1 MNLSSIAKKNC
12 YYSLNCVGLA
22 TVDAFKIE
30 FKSYYTSP
38 DPFGMMSVEEVDL
51 PPLDGNT
58 AQTDIS
64 SEYSQKFQHVDAEYL
79 GYDAFGSGFTYEAQT
94 LDKKSSSYWKFY
106 EYNQTTTVFPDVD
119 AYILQGQLLNELIK
133 GTINTSLETF
143 VIALKS
149 DWLSFEVDDDNKVSV
164 TSQAEKLDIYS
175 LPFSLASPTG
185 YNMDIG
191 GPEGA
196 AGDQADIDLETI
208 VAAATAGTTEGNA
221 YTFKAVGKDETN
233 YIEDFSFEYDTPY
246 TKDGITASGVEAKAL
261 DADVKFRYHY
271 YLKDYED
278 AVNNLSD
285 ASTSIAEVAGLGLA
299 LKISGDRVEY
309 LLPSPYEYEYA
320 NFVLD
325 NPYYANISS
334 GNGNEQVSPLVD
346 TTKNVLNSIAV
357 FNELYGTDYVDYT
370 SLGGKISFALIK
382 DGAVIDYL
390 REWSKIA
397 KWYQGKAEEFE
408 SKQVEYVGEG
418 ENTEALVY
426 EHLSEVAK
434 NRNRFL
440 AESTK
445 IDAEDPAGIKVP
457 GLQANVPSAPDTLN
471 SLLNNAT
478 FDYFNFNHPDI
489 EKYFGDL
496 DFTLRNSLNIGQK
509 NSKVITTAAAFPM
522 SVEIKF
528 KYPILTLFHPL
539 AQRTKEWLPNKV
551 NSNLGFDPPGGS
563 MTLEKHGGLMQKIMA
578 MNLADP
584 FMRYVVSGI
593 DLPSGGPTP
602 INEKMDDPTIFS
614 ATNKTPNFAKQTKIL
629 QKEQY
634 GYRTNSIKLHSR
646 DLYEIIDEMVGA
658 SLSPVNEENP
668 MSGLNAKRRTSKT
681 FFSDRAEDF
690 FLPMDDEK
698 VLELLPTVREHM
710 KVYEDINGDKGTR
723 RDFKDI
729 LEGKKCFVETL
740 FFGIEKYEVTRDD
753 RGRHVPINRSN
764 SVQRFFVTP
773 PPLAGNGNTDEYVRY
788 VDTQVKY
795 GKKYVYQTF
804 AYVLVY
810 GTKYRC
816 SDITETSKNSELAV
830 ATSGEEVSAPIPAF
844 EVTYQ
849 TSPAYKIFKVPYHGI
864 DFEDKG
870 GVFFPTT
877 IKSNPPTAPYM
888 SVVGYRDVNDKI
900 LINMQ
905 PSSGDVLQ
913 FPIPIKED
921 EKFSY
926 EIDPADIY
934 YNNSPSGMIRFT
946 ADDRIGGYRIYRLDT
961 PPSSYEDFKN
971 ATIFEI
977 DTNQGSSLKDTI
989 RPNVRYYYTAKS
1001 IDIHGMYSN
1010 PCPVMSVEIVDEK
1023 GLIYSVVEE
1032 YQMNMSS
1039 KKTRTKAGRKAVY
1052 ISPEA
1057 DQIKIAANGN
1067 PENPTLG
1074 IKNKSI
1080 FGKRFKVR
1088 LTSKKTNKMVDF
1100 NVRFDQVDEN
1110 KKTLEKTSFTTK
1122 EFLPKHT
1129 SYSIYGDLLTPDFDL
1144 ALAIAL
1150 GAEYEDKVAESETKS
1165 DLYKETS
1172 KTEEDTKKKP
1182 TYSDS
1187 EKSENEKANNTYKS
1201 GRG

>member
-1 MNLSSIAKKNC
+1 M
-12 YYSLNCVGLA
+12 
-22 TVDAFKIE
+22 
-30 FKSYYTSP
+30 
-38 DPFGMMSVEEVDL
+38 
-51 PPLDGNT
+51 
-58 AQTDIS
+58 
-64 SEYSQKFQHVDAEYL
+64 
-79 GYDAFGSGFTYEAQT
+79 
-94 LDKKSSSYWKFY
+94 
-106 EYNQTTTVFPDVD
+106 
-119 AYILQGQLLNELIK
+119 
-133 GTINTSLETF
+133 
-143 VIALKS
+143 
-149 DWLSFEVDDDNKVSV
+149 
-164 TSQAEKLDIYS
+164 
-175 LPFSLASPTG
+175 
-185 YNMDIG
+185 
-191 GPEGA
+191 
-196 AGDQADIDLETI
+196 
-208 VAAATAGTTEGNA
+208 
-221 YTFKAVGKDETN
+221 
-233 YIEDFSFEYDTPY
+233 
-246 TKDGITASGVEAKAL
+246 
-261 DADVKFRYHY
+261 
-271 YLKDYED
+271 
-278 AVNNLSD
+278 
-285 ASTSIAEVAGLGLA
+285 
-299 LKISGDRVEY
+299 
-309 LLPSPYEYEYA
+309 
-320 NFVLD
+320 
-325 NPYYANISS
+325 
-334 GNGNEQVSPLVD
+334 
-346 TTKNVLNSIAV
+346 
-357 FNELYGTDYVDYT
+357 
-370 SLGGKISFALIK
+370 
-382 DGAVIDYL
+382 
-390 REWSKIA
+390 
-397 KWYQGKAEEFE
+397 
-408 SKQVEYVGEG
+408 
-418 ENTEALVY
+418 
-426 EHLSEVAK
+426 
-434 NRNRFL
+434 
-440 AESTK
+440 
-445 IDAEDPAGIKVP
+445 
-457 GLQANVPSAPDTLN
+457 
-471 SLLNNAT
+471 
-478 FDYFNFNHPDI
+478 
-489 EKYFGDL
+489 
-496 DFTLRNSLNIGQK
+496 
-509 NSKVITTAAAFPM
+509 
-522 SVEIKF
+522 
-528 KYPILTLFHPL
+528 
-539 AQRTKEWLPNKV
+539 
-551 NSNLGFDPPGGS
+551 
-563 MTLEKHGGLMQKIMA
+563 
-578 MNLADP
+578 
-584 FMRYVVSGI
+584 
-593 DLPSGGPTP
+593 PSGGPTP
-602 INEKMDDPTIFS
+602 INEKMDDPTVLS
-614 ATNKTPNFAKQTKIL
+614 AIARTPNFAKQTKIL

-634 GYRTNSIKLHSR
+634 GYRTDSIKLHSAKL
-646 DLYEIIDEMVGA
+646 DTIVEKMFTFAYSSE
-658 SLSPVNEENP
+658 NEENP
-668 MSGLNAKRRTSKT
+668 MGGLNTMRRTSKT

-690 FLPMDDEK
+690 FLPMEQEK
-698 VLELLPTVREHM
+698 ALDLLLTVRDH
-710 KVYEDINGDKGTR
+710 KKTYEDIGEDKGTR

-816 SDITETSKNSELAV
+816 SDITETSKNSKLAV
-830 ATSGEEVSAPIPAF
+830 AMSGNEQISAPIPAF
-844 EVTYQ
+844 EVAYQ

-1150 GAEYEDKVAESETKS
+1150 GAEYEDKVAEAETKS
-1165 DLYKETS
+1165 GLYEETS
-1172 KTEEDTKKKP
+1172 KTEKDTKKKP

-1187 EKSENEKANNTYKS
+1187 EKNEDKKVNNPYPS
-1201 GRG
+1201 GR